1 KSSKLSKKSIYH
13 AFIPSITGKIKPFSR
28 RYSKPQ
34 FTHIETLLRANMP
47 SVFKHKNPFS
57 EKMKGGFFIQPDAF
71 FFVSL
76 LHKPDGLWHNANN
89 FMILFSVFIL

>member
-1 KSSKLSKKSIYH
+1 
-13 AFIPSITGKIKPFSR
+13 
-28 RYSKPQ
+28 
-34 FTHIETLLRANMP
+34 MP

-57 EKMKGGFFIQPDAF
+57 EKMKGHSLYNPML

>member
-1 KSSKLSKKSIYH
+1 ML
-13 AFIPSITGKIKPFSR
+13 
-28 RYSKPQ
+28 
-34 FTHIETLLRANMP
+34 

-57 EKMKGGFFIQPDAF
+57 EKMKGVFFVQPDAF

-76 LHKPDGLWHNANN
+76 LHKTGGLWHNANN

>member
-1 KSSKLSKKSIYH
+1 
-13 AFIPSITGKIKPFSR
+13 
-28 RYSKPQ
+28 
-34 FTHIETLLRANMP
+34 MP

-57 EKMKGGFFIQPDAF
+57 VKMKGVFFIQPDAF

-76 LHKPDGLWHNANN
+76 LHKTGGLWHNANN

>member
-1 KSSKLSKKSIYH
+1 LFWADS
-13 AFIPSITGKIKPFSR
+13 PSI
-28 RYSKPQ
+28 
-34 FTHIETLLRANMP
+34 
-47 SVFKHKNPFS
+47 FKHKNPFS
-57 EKMKGGFFIQPDAF
+57 EKMKGVFFIQPDAF

>member
-1 KSSKLSKKSIYH
+1 M
-13 AFIPSITGKIKPFSR
+13 PSI
-28 RYSKPQ
+28 
-34 FTHIETLLRANMP
+34 
-47 SVFKHKNPFS
+47 FKHKNPLSVKLIRLFL
-57 EKMKGGFFIQPDAF
+57 IHLDDL

>member
-1 KSSKLSKKSIYH
+1 ML
-13 AFIPSITGKIKPFSR
+13 
-28 RYSKPQ
+28 
-34 FTHIETLLRANMP
+34 

-57 EKMKGGFFIQPDAF
+57 EKMKGVFIVQPDAF